1 MYMISKKN
9 ILISGLISGAY
20 FIALFSGQ
28 LQKIASPLPGVFV
41 ELFTV
46 PLIILQFLT
55 LIYLVYLVIKK
66 IKLPAEFY
74 VSAVIAAAVIACVF
88 NLD

>member
-1 MYMISKKN
+1 MISKKKN

-20 FIALFSGQ
+20 FMILFSGQ
-28 LQKIASPLPGVFV
+28 LQKIASPFPGALV

-46 PLIILQFLT
+46 PLIILQFST
-55 LIYLVYLVIKK
+55 IVYFFYLLIKK

-74 VSAVIAAAVIACVF
+74 ITTTIAAVIITCIF
-88 NLD
+88 SLK